1 MGHREAQS
9 FAVAVPLLDASRGV
23 HQELGLVLSEVLIA
37 QGCIYVVAVRA
48 PAQDS
53 GFATADEHLSGAYLY
68 HRAAELRR
76 YFLARALEVVPAR
89 GRQRIAILQP
99 RVGLVS
105 QTENK
110 RVFAASVGLR
120 IVFYRCVNLIFLFCL
135 SILKFL
141 DKSFCSSANAVNP
154 TRG

>member
-1 MGHREAQS
+1 M
-9 FAVAVPLLDASRGV
+9 
-23 HQELGLVLSEVLIA
+23 
-37 QGCIYVVAVRA
+37 
-48 PAQDS
+48 
-53 GFATADEHLSGAYLY
+53 
-68 HRAAELRR
+68 
-76 YFLARALEVVPAR
+76 LARAFEVVRAR
-89 GRQRIAILQP
+89 GSQRVAILQP

-141 DKSFCSSANAVNP
+141 DKRFRSSANAGNP
-154 TRG
+154 NRITCEVRDIITNFKRTKFRI